1 MLFKNKIA
9 FTAMAFTGATCLA
22 LAQPPGGGF
31 PGGGLGGM
39 MMMQGRGGSDPTQ
52 LLNNKSVLD
61 ELKLSEDDAKEILQK
76 YSEETSGLLAKILA
90 DSGKGDQAKRLNQ
103 IRTQQLGLR
112 AFSDAKI
119 ASLLKLSD
127 DQKKEIK
134 ELEEDVRK
142 EADEMRK
149 EIGMDFSK
157 MGEMMKKVG
166 ELNKQALGKATELLK
181 DNQKATWQ
189 ELVGKPFEMKMGG
202 GRGGPGGPG
211 GGRNRRT
218 D

>member
-1 MLFKNKIA
+1 MLFKYKIA

-31 PGGGLGGM
+31 PGGGFGGM
-39 MMMQGRGGSDPTQ
+39 MMAGRGGADPTQ

-103 IRTQQLGLR
+103 IRTQQMGFR
-112 AFSDAKI
+112 AFSDNKI

-142 EADEMRK
+142 EADELRK

-157 MGEMMKKVG
+157 MPEMMKKVG
-166 ELNKQALGKATELLK
+166 ELNKQALTKATEILK
-181 DNQKATWQ
+181 DNQKITWQ
-189 ELVGKPFEMKMGG
+189 DLIGKPFEMKMGG
-202 GRGGPGGPG
+202 GRGGPGG
-211 GGRNRRT
+211 GRNRRA